1 MAATFLIG
9 AHGQIGQQL
18 VPKLINKGIT
28 VHAGLR
34 NLNQITDFS
43 ENNSL
48 IPELFDLTVLPET
61 MAKQFKA
68 ANVDLIIF
76 SAGSGGNTGDDA
88 TLIIDLDGAVKAM
101 EAAQLAGIKRFILV
115 SSAASND
122 RSAWD
127 QTGIKPYMI
136 AKYYADKLLIQS
148 HLEYTILRP
157 GALQNKPGTG
167 HIALVTDGQTNL
179 GHLMISREDVAEV
192 IATIIDMPTT
202 YRQVY
207 TLGSGSQVI
216 TTAF

>member
-1 MAATFLIG
+1 MTATFLIG

-34 NLNQITDFS
+34 DLNQVTDFS
-43 ENNSL
+43 ESSL
-48 IPELFDLTVLPET
+48 LLPELFDLAVLPET
-61 MAKQFKA
+61 MAEQFKA
-68 ANVDLIIF
+68 AKVDSIIF

-127 QTGIKPYMI
+127 KTGIKPYMI
-136 AKYYADKLLIQS
+136 AKYYADKILTQS
-148 HLEYTILRP
+148 PLNYTILRP
-157 GALQNKPGTG
+157 GALLNQPATD
-167 HIALVTDGQTNL
+167 HIARVTDKKTDLGQL
-179 GHLMISREDVAEV
+179 AIPRQDVAEV

-202 YRQVY
+202 YRRAY
-207 TLGSGSQVI
+207 TLGSGSQLI
-216 TTAF
+216 ATAF

>member
-1 MAATFLIG
+1 MTATFLIG

-34 NLNQITDFS
+34 DLNQVTDFS
-43 ENNSL
+43 ESSL
-48 IPELFDLTVLPET
+48 LLPELFDLTVLPET
-61 MAKQFKA
+61 MAEQFKA
-68 ANVDLIIF
+68 AKVDSIIF

-88 TLIIDLDGAVKAM
+88 TLIIDLDSAVKAM

-127 QTGIKPYMI
+127 KTGIKPYMI
-136 AKYYADKLLIQS
+136 AKYYADKILTQS
-148 HLEYTILRP
+148 PLNYTILRP
-157 GALQNKPGTG
+157 GALLNQPATG
-167 HIALVTDGQTNL
+167 HIARVTDKQTDLGQL
-179 GHLMISREDVAEV
+179 AIPRQDVAEV

-202 YRQVY
+202 YRRAY
-207 TLGSGSQVI
+207 TLGSGSQLI